1 MLAAGCKTVSGLD
14 MPRSG
19 GRFHSGASDQV
30 IEMTGMSLRTSAL
43 LRAASLLPLM
53 LLTACAGSQ
62 RFGGYGSGPTV
73 ARAPVYSE
81 PVQSAPPIQS
91 APVTAEPLPPPGGYP
106 SAPPQAGG
114 YPAGG
119 PAPGAG
125 GMPPQNDPY
134 YDPQAAQPGQ
144 QPTAPRPLDP
154 APPSNQVASANP
166 GARPGGGSTRSGA
179 VSSRDGVIGNW
190 TAQEATGGSCRVQLS
205 SSPSLD
211 LYRASANGCSNR
223 DLQQVNAWDY
233 RDGEVYLYQRG
244 GSVVARLRVGSA
256 GSMNGAIT
264 KSGAGLSMNR

>member
-1 MLAAGCKTVSGLD
+1 M
-14 MPRSG
+14 
-19 GRFHSGASDQV
+19 
-30 IEMTGMSLRTSAL
+30 L

-62 RFGGYGSGPTV
+62 RFGGHGSGSGQAV
-73 ARAPVYSE
+73 ARAPVYGE

-91 APVTAEPLPPPGGYP
+91 APITSEPLPPPGGYP

-114 YPAGG
+114 YPPGG
-119 PAPGAG
+119 AAP
-125 GMPPQNDPY
+125 GMPPQNDPFF
-134 YDPQAAQPGQ
+134 DPQAAQPGQ
-144 QPTAPRPLDP
+144 QPPVQQRPVEP
-154 APPSNQVASANP
+154 APPQVASANP
-166 GARPGGGSTRSGA
+166 GSTPGGGSTRSGS
-179 VSSRDGVIGNW
+179 VSNRDGVIGNW
-190 TAQEATGGSCRVQLS
+190 TAQEATGSSCRVQLS

-211 LYRASANGCSNR
+211 LYRANATGCSNR

-256 GSMNGAIT
+256 GTMNGAIT

>member
-1 MLAAGCKTVSGLD
+1 
-14 MPRSG
+14 
-19 GRFHSGASDQV
+19 
-30 IEMTGMSLRTSAL
+30 MTGMSLRTSAL

-62 RFGGYGSGPTV
+62 RFGGYGSGSGQPV
-73 ARAPVYSE
+73 ARAPVYNE

-91 APVTAEPLPPPGGYP
+91 GPITSEPLPPPGGYP
-106 SAPPQAGG
+106 SAPAQPGG

-119 PAPGAG
+119 PTPGPG
-125 GMPPQNDPY
+125 GMPSQNDPY
-134 YDPQAAQPGQ
+134 FDPQAAQPGQ
-144 QPTAPRPLDP
+144 QPPAQRPVDQTP
-154 APPSNQVASANP
+154 QSNQLGGAS
-166 GARPGGGSTRSGA
+166 PGGAIAGAATSRGGA
-179 VSSRDGVIGNW
+179 VSSRDGVIGSW

-211 LYRASANGCSNR
+211 LYRANATGCSNR

-256 GSMNGAIT
+256 GTMNGAIT

>member
-1 MLAAGCKTVSGLD
+1 MFRRYED
-14 MPRSG
+14 N
-19 GRFHSGASDQV
+19 ASDGRAFG
-30 IEMTGMSLRTSAL
+30 ITGMSLRTSAL
-43 LRAASLLPLM
+43 LRAASLLPLV

-62 RFGGYGSGPTV
+62 RFGGYGPGSGQAV
-73 ARAPVYSE
+73 ARAPVYGE

-91 APVTAEPLPPPGGYP
+91 APITSEPLPPPGGYP
-106 SAPPQAGG
+106 SAPQAGG
-114 YPAGG
+114 YPPGG
-119 PAPGAG
+119 PAPGA
-125 GMPPQNDPY
+125 PPQNDPFF
-134 YDPQAAQPGQ
+134 DPQATQPGQ
-144 QPTAPRPLDP
+144 QPPVQQRPADP
-154 APPSNQVASANP
+154 APTGNQVANAEP
-166 GARPGGGSTRSGA
+166 GATPGGRSTRSGA

-256 GSMNGAIT
+256 GAMNGAIT
-264 KSGAGLSMNR
+264 KSGAGLSMSR

>member
-1 MLAAGCKTVSGLD
+1 
-14 MPRSG
+14 
-19 GRFHSGASDQV
+19 
-30 IEMTGMSLRTSAL
+30 MSLRTSAL

-62 RFGGYGSGPTV
+62 RFGGYGSGSGQAV

-91 APVTAEPLPPPGGYP
+91 APITSEPLPPPGGYP

-114 YPAGG
+114 YPPGG
-119 PAPGAG
+119 PAPGA
-125 GMPPQNDPY
+125 PPQNDPFF
-134 YDPQAAQPGQ
+134 DPQAAQPGQ
-144 QPTAPRPLDP
+144 QPPVQQQRPVEP
-154 APPSNQVASANP
+154 APPQVANANP
-166 GARPGGGSTRSGA
+166 GATPGGGSTRSGS
-179 VSSRDGVIGNW
+179 VSNRDGVIGNW

-211 LYRASANGCSNR
+211 LYRANATGCSNR

-244 GSVVARLRVGSA
+244 GSVVARLRVGSGGA
-256 GSMNGAIT
+256 MNGAIT

>member
-1 MLAAGCKTVSGLD
+1 
-14 MPRSG
+14 
-19 GRFHSGASDQV
+19 
-30 IEMTGMSLRTSAL
+30 MTGMSLRTSAL
-43 LRAASLLPLM
+43 LRAASLLPLV

-62 RFGGYGSGPTV
+62 RFGGSGSGQAV

-91 APVTAEPLPPPGGYP
+91 APIQSEPLPPPGGYP
-106 SAPPQAGG
+106 SAPPPQAGG
-114 YPAGG
+114 YPQGG
-119 PAPGAG
+119 PAP
-125 GMPPQNDPY
+125 GMPPQNDPFF
-134 YDPQAAQPGQ
+134 DPQAAGQ
-144 QPTAPRPLDP
+144 QPPVQQRPVEP
-154 APPSNQVASANP
+154 APPSNQVANANP
-166 GARPGGGSTRSGA
+166 GSSSGSGSTRSGS

-211 LYRASANGCSNR
+211 LYRANATGCSNR

-256 GSMNGAIT
+256 GTMNGAIT